1 MRFLKFVV
9 CLLIIIIPL
18 LAFTYDYEKQG
29 NITDIKNARLIAT
42 YPSPFKNINKDIN
55 LPFTYPLK
63 NSSLTRVKYEIIVP
77 SINHDNQAVYS
88 ILFPQILHGGNFY
101 LNGNLVS
108 SLPASNNTIRY
119 TWYEPYMISLPASLL
134 NQNKINHIQIE
145 QSAYQRNFII
155 PAIYFGSQASIEKE
169 FHTINFLNKVLSTAT
184 NIVCWSAGL
193 FLLGIWFSA
202 KREKTYGLAG
212 TVTVLWSTLF
222 TLALINVLPM
232 HLWIYWRAAL
242 YLSTGLLV
250 TLMTLLVISFCKI
263 EVPSSFKNFIWAWTI
278 TGPTCFMIFGQ
289 SLEQWLDI
297 YWTGV
302 LISFYLFAILALI
315 ITCIRKPTPILIAL
329 LVQSNISFVLAI
341 HDYGAQAGFLT
352 KYAKNLSEYGIP
364 EFLLQPIYLTHLGLP
379 LLLVIVGF
387 ILVKEYAQNVIA
399 IKNSNLTL
407 QSELEKRT
415 EELNIANQERNRIE
429 IHNAATEERQ
439 KIFQD
444 IHDGLGSK
452 LLLALI
458 TLRSQEPKSPKV
470 EEEISNCLDEL
481 RFIVNNDGLEYKD
494 ICEYVRDI
502 CIKQT
507 LHFEY
512 SDINFKFRVSNCRRT
527 NFNTYQKINI
537 IRIIQECFSNILKH
551 SKATHAQLIMREIN
565 GSMFLIVQ
573 DNGIGFRL
581 TPISEAQTTRGVLG
595 IKKRLNDIGGRY
607 KLHSALQGTRWVF
620 IIKSTELAKGLPI
633 STNPSLV
640 L

>member
-1 MRFLKFVV
+1 MRFLKFFF
-9 CLLIIIIPL
+9 CLLIITIPL
-18 LAFTYDYEKQG
+18 LAFTYDYERQDS
-29 NITDIKNARLIAT
+29 ITDIKTAKLTST
-42 YPSPFKNINKDIN
+42 YTNVFKNINKEIN

-63 NSSLTRVKYEIIVP
+63 NSSLTRVKYEIAVP
-77 SINHDNQAVYS
+77 PIDQDNQAVYS

-108 SLPASNNTIRY
+108 SLPASNNMIRY
-119 TWYEPYMISLPASLL
+119 TWYEPYMISFPASLL

-155 PAIYFGSQASIEKE
+155 PAIRFGSQASIEKE

-232 HLWIYWRAAL
+232 HLWIYWRGAL

-263 EVPSSFKNFIWAWTI
+263 EVPSFFKSFIWTWTI
-278 TGPTCFMIFGQ
+278 TGPACFMIFGQ
-289 SLEQWLDI
+289 SIEQWLDI
-297 YWTGV
+297 YWTGI

-315 ITCIRKPTPILIAL
+315 VSCIRKPTPILIAL
-329 LVQSNISFVLAI
+329 LVQSNISFVLAL

-352 KYAKNLSEYGIP
+352 KYAKNLGAYGIP
-364 EFLLQPIYLTHLGLP
+364 DFLLQPIYLTHLGLP

-415 EELNIANQERNRIE
+415 EELNIANLERNRIE

-458 TLRSQEPKSPKV
+458 SLRSQEPKSPKI

-502 CIKQT
+502 CIKQN

-512 SDINFKFRVSNCRRT
+512 SGINFKFRVSDSRHAH
-527 NFNTYQKINI
+527 FSTYQKINI

-551 SKATHAQLIMREIN
+551 SKATYAQLIMREIN
-565 GSMFLIVQ
+565 GAIFLVIQ
-573 DNGIGFRL
+573 DNGIGFRP
-581 TPISEAQTTRGVLG
+581 TPMSEAQVTRGVSG
-595 IKKRLNDIGGRY
+595 IQKRLKDISGKY
-607 KLHSALQGTRWVF
+607 KLHSTNQVTRWIFF
-620 IIKSTELAKGLPI
+620 I
-633 STNPSLV
+633 PSSNSN
-640 L
+640 